1 LAVEILDTLAR
12 EAFEEVIALH
22 DRHSGVRAFLAIHD
36 TRRGPAF
43 GGIRRWSYLD
53 EEQALRDC
61 LRLARS
67 MTYKCAM
74 AGLDAGGAKLV
85 LLDRPDLDLALAY
98 RYIGD
103 VVERLGG
110 RVYAGPDVGSGVEEL
125 GWVAER
131 TRFATDPGPD
141 GPGELAHSTSAG
153 VVAGIAAAL
162 RHLDGSERWRDRT
175 AVVQGLGQVGSGVA
189 GSLRALGARVLAGD
203 TDSERGEALARGMGV
218 EWVDPCAELELACD
232 VLAPCALGGIVH
244 DLSLQRLRC
253 RVLAGSANNVL
264 AASGHGDRLH
274 ERGILYVPDFVVN
287 SGALIRGALFHMEGV
302 RVPVAEIGDRIA
314 REVELLLG
322 MAADEGLPPARV
334 AVREA
339 ERRIRATAAGAQ
351 N

>member
-1 LAVEILDTLAR
+1 
-12 EAFEEVIALH
+12 
-22 DRHSGVRAFLAIHD
+22 
-36 TRRGPAF
+36 
-43 GGIRRWSYLD
+43 
-53 EEQALRDC
+53 
-61 LRLARS
+61 
-67 MTYKCAM
+67 
-74 AGLDAGGAKLV
+74 
-85 LLDRPDLDLALAY
+85 
-98 RYIGD
+98 
-103 VVERLGG
+103 
-110 RVYAGPDVGSGVEEL
+110 
-125 GWVAER
+125 
-131 TRFATDPGPD
+131 
-141 GPGELAHSTSAG
+141 
-153 VVAGIAAAL
+153 
-162 RHLDGSERWRDRT
+162 
-175 AVVQGLGQVGSGVA
+175 
-189 GSLRALGARVLAGD
+189 
-203 TDSERGEALARGMGV
+203 MGV